1 MSNARSAL
9 AIDLNLI
16 DENGTQATLAPA
28 AELPQNNMPQAGP
41 GMSFVGPSDGSPS
54 FIPAVQGSPQ
64 FAPMMVGA
72 GSPQYVPI
80 TTTLGSPSFVDP
92 NSTLC
97 YATPQ
102 YTPTFLT
109 TSVGGLP
116 SNQFDSPYL
125 APTPDMYG
133 TPVGYQSFGIQH
145 NAETP
150 MYNYQRGYRNGRRDG
165 NNMAVSCR
173 VHNVVKRVRSYCV
186 KNDIEMIKVV
196 EGKNVMKVSVRSVMH
211 TQKLESALT
220 NIVQGD
226 EIEVEAVSLPESID
240 VTKRKRGFLLF
251 MKLKNFE
258 KDEKQVRKRFA
269 ETGLDY
275 KITLVDGLTLS
286 ANNKS
291 NKSGVDDLRKQVEL
305 LKLEVERLKQSP
317 SHDELKA
324 EL

>member
-16 DENGTQATLAPA
+16 DDGSQSATAPA
-28 AELPQNNMPQAGP
+28 AEIQPQAGP
-41 GMSFVGPSDGSPS
+41 GMTFVPPSDGSPS
-54 FIPAVQGSPQ
+54 FFPVQGSPQ
-64 FAPMMVGA
+64 YVPMQVGA

-80 TTTLGSPSFVDP
+80 TTTLGSPSFVD
-92 NSTLC
+92 SGASLC

-109 TSVGGLP
+109 TSVGGMP
-116 SNQFDSPYL
+116 SNQFDSPYHSV
-125 APTPDMYG
+125 TPDMYG
-133 TPVGYQSFGIQH
+133 TPLSFSSFGAQ
-145 NAETP
+145 NTADTP
-150 MYNYQRGYRNGRRDG
+150 MYNHYSYQRGYRGGREP
-165 NNMAVSCR
+165 NVAVSMR
-173 VHNVVKRVRSYCV
+173 VHNVVKRVRTFCV
-186 KNDIEMIKVV
+186 KNDIDIIKVV
-196 EGKNVMKVSVRSVMH
+196 EGKNVMKVSVRSVLH
-211 TQKLESALT
+211 TQKLERALT
-220 NIVQGD
+220 NIVQVDG
-226 EIEVEAVSLPESID
+226 IEVEAVSLPESID

-251 MKLKNFE
+251 MRLKNFE
-258 KDEKQVRKRFA
+258 EDEAQARKRFA